1 MGDLSDRFGA
11 LMAHLAQG
19 EAELCRTVFD
29 SPSFLARFN

>member
-11 LMAHLAQG
+11 LMARMSKG
-19 EAELCRTVFD
+19 DAELFRTVFD